1 MSALR
6 DVRNA
11 WLAALPLLA
20 LACQSDKADF
30 LPARE
35 LGEKGAS
42 IPWGQSS
49 MERFD
54 LRKPPLKDAHDSQD
68 SKEPPLRLAYELPSG
83 WSELPTT
90 ASRVA
95 NFRVAG
101 EKASE
106 CYLTLLAGDGGGLE
120 ANLNRWRS
128 QLSQEALSTEQIAS
142 LPKSLFFGGQA
153 TLLET
158 SGTWKGMDGSRSDP
172 NWGLKGLV
180 LVSQGA
186 SAFLKMTGPEKTL
199 SAERDRFLALAASFR
214 FEPRNLETEKPQP
227 KSMDPAPSDSLP
239 MANAQG
245 LAWKAPE
252 AWKEGPSRPMRL
264 ASWIPSEGID
274 VSLAALDGAGG
285 GALANANR
293 WRQQMG
299 QKELSPAAFEALPR
313 IDMLQASFP
322 WIEIEGAGE
331 NAGKKM
337 LGVIA
342 STGAKTV
349 FFKMTGPAAAVDA
362 ERERFRELVRSLRE
376 RP

>member
-1 MSALR
+1 MSVPRDLR
-6 DVRNA
+6 YA
-11 WLAALPLLA
+11 WLAALTALA
-20 LACQSDKADF
+20 LACQGNEADF

-35 LGEKGAS
+35 LGEKAAS

-54 LRKPPLKDAHDSQD
+54 LRKPPLKDAHEAQET
-68 SKEPPLRLAYELPSG
+68 KEPPLRLAYELPSG

-101 EKASE
+101 EETSE
-106 CYLTLLAGDGGGLE
+106 CYLTLLAGDGGGLD

-128 QLSQEALSTEQIAS
+128 QLSQEALSSEQIAS

-214 FEPRNLETEKPQP
+214 FEPQP
-227 KSMDPAPSDSLP
+227 KSMDAAPSDSLP

-245 LAWKAPE
+245 LTWKAP
-252 AWKEGPSRPMRL
+252 ATWQEGPSKPMRL
-264 ASWIPSEGID
+264 ASWIPSDGID
-274 VSLAALDGAGG
+274 VSIAALDGAGG

-299 QKELSPAAFEALPR
+299 QKELSPDAFEALPR